1 MAQRDRATLL
11 GGEVVLKNA
20 DCTVYEAGNYTRHVI
35 SGVYW
40 NDSRGATI
48 TTRGVQV
55 SDSVVIYIYDS
66 DYVPKNGDMVVR
78 GAVDYA
84 FNTATQQTV
93 SASMAT
99 FRASYPGFAVV
110 RNVNDC
116 RYGGLPH
123 IEVTAR

>member
-1 MAQRDRATLL
+1 M
-11 GGEVVLKNA
+11 LKNA
-20 DCTVYEAGNYTRHVI
+20 DCTVYEAGSFARHVI

-40 NDSRGATI
+40 NDSRRATI

-66 DYVPKNGDMVVR
+66 DYVPKNGDMVVH
-78 GAVDYA
+78 GSVD
-84 FNTATQQTV
+84 FTFTTTSQQTI

-99 FRASYPGFAVV
+99 FRASYPQFAVV
-110 RNVNDC
+110 RDVNDC

-123 IEVTAR
+123 IEVIAR